1 MRKVFPFLSDEAL
14 RALSLLGNPIH
25 IYCFNTR
32 RICWANEAGLKMWNA
47 TSLEELS
54 TRELTPF
61 SPAAETR
68 LEEYRHAF
76 RKGEDRNE
84 GWTLFP
90 KGVATTFRCLA
101 RGVSIEGHPEAMLS
115 EVVSLEPVEI
125 PPAELRALE
134 ALRHTPLMISL
145 FAQDGKVLMRNPA
158 ATACFRDIDRNLPQ
172 DADHF
177 AAMFASEAD
186 HAAFLDNPVKDVP
199 IRRDAVM
206 ALPNSPVH
214 TLHVTPV
221 SDPVTG
227 KIARL
232 VAQEDI
238 SDFIAV
244 NRQLA
249 ASEDALD
256 AVLTLKLVP
265 VLILSATNSKVL
277 KANHTAQERI
287 GPAVVAGGDAR
298 DIFVK
303 PEDYA
308 AVRETM
314 LAGQGGAIQAEIKSA
329 DEQNFWA
336 SLSGVRI
343 VFEKQDA
350 MVILLT
356 DIDAV
361 YRTAEDLETALS
373 VERTSGEMQR
383 RFLAIASHEFRTPIS
398 LIDSVAQRLSRGAET
413 MSPDQ
418 IRNRAQRIR
427 ATVKRLLQ
435 LMETIIDRARDNQM
449 ALGYVP
455 AQGDIGDLIERIVA
469 DFRESRPGLQIDV
482 NLPPLPPLSLDP
494 ALMAQAISNLII
506 NADKYSLGSPHVAI
520 TAMVTSEDVQ
530 IFIRDWGIGIPADEQ
545 ARVFSD
551 YVRGS
556 NVGTRPGTGLGLS
569 IVSHIISLHGGMIE
583 VVDQEGPG
591 TTMKIT
597 LPRP

>member
-1 MRKVFPFLSDEAL
+1 MRKDFPFLSDESL
-14 RALSLLGNPIH
+14 RALGLLGNPIH
-25 IYCFNTR
+25 IYCFNTQ
-32 RICWANEAGLKMWNA
+32 RICWANSAALEMWNA
-47 TSLEELS
+47 TSQEELLA
-54 TRELTPF
+54 RDLTPF
-61 SPAAETR
+61 SRATETR

-76 RKGEDRNE
+76 RKGEDRFE

-90 KGVATTFRCLA
+90 KGVATAFRCHA

-115 EVVSLEPVEI
+115 EVLSLEPVEI

-145 FAQDGKVLMRNPA
+145 FAQDGTVLMRNPA
-158 ATACFRDIDRNLPQ
+158 ATACFRDMDRNLPH

-177 AAMFASEAD
+177 AAMFAAEAD
-186 HAAFLDNPVKDVP
+186 HAAFMENPVKDVP
-199 IRRDAVM
+199 MRRDAVM

-238 SDFIAV
+238 SEFIAV

-265 VLILSATNSKVL
+265 VLILSTTSSKIL
-277 KANHTAQERI
+277 KANQPAQERI
-287 GPAVVAGGDAR
+287 GSVVVPGGDAR
-298 DIFVK
+298 EIFVN
-303 PEDYA
+303 PDDYA
-308 AVRETM
+308 ALRETM
-314 LAGQGGAIQAEIKSA
+314 LAGQGGAIQALVKSA
-329 DEQNFWA
+329 DGQDFWA
-336 SLSGVRI
+336 LLTGVRI

-398 LIDSVAQRLSRGAET
+398 LIDSVAQRLSRGADT

-455 AQGDIGDLIERIVA
+455 VEGDIGELIERIVA
-469 DFRESRPGLQIDV
+469 DFRESRPGLQIDLH
-482 NLPPLPPLSLDP
+482 LPPLPALWIDP
-494 ALMAQAISNLII
+494 ALMAQAISNLVI
-506 NADKYSLGSPHVAI
+506 NSDKYSQGNPHVAI
-520 TAMVTSEDVQ
+520 TATVTSEDVQ
-530 IFIRDWGIGIPADEQ
+530 IFIRDWGIGIPLEEQ
-545 ARVFSD
+545 PRIFSD

-556 NVGTRPGTGLGLS
+556 NVGSRPGTGLGLA
-569 IVSHIISLHGGMIE
+569 IVSQIISLHGGMIE

>member
-1 MRKVFPFLSDEAL
+1 
-14 RALSLLGNPIH
+14 
-25 IYCFNTR
+25 
-32 RICWANEAGLKMWNA
+32 MWNA

-54 TRELTPF
+54 ARELTPF
-61 SPAAETR
+61 SPATETR

-76 RKGEDRNE
+76 HKGEDRIE

-90 KGVATTFRCLA
+90 KGVATTFRCHA
-101 RGVSIEGHPEAMLS
+101 RGVSIEGHPETLMS
-115 EVVSLEPVEI
+115 EVLSLEPVEI

-186 HAAFLDNPVKDVP
+186 YAAFLDNPVKDVP

-232 VAQEDI
+232 IAQEDI

-265 VLILSATNSKVL
+265 VLILSATGSKIL

-287 GPAVVAGGDAR
+287 GSVVVPGGDAR
-298 DIFVK
+298 DIFVNPK
-303 PEDYA
+303 DYA
-308 AVRETM
+308 ALRETM
-314 LAGQGGAIQAEIKSA
+314 LAGQGGAIQALIKSA
-329 DEQNFWA
+329 DGQDFWA

-343 VFEKQDA
+343 TFEKQDA

-373 VERTSGEMQR
+373 VERTSAEMQR

-398 LIDSVAQRLSRGAET
+398 LIDSVAQRLSRGADT
-413 MSPDQ
+413 MTPDQ

-455 AQGDIGDLIERIVA
+455 AEGDIGDLIERIVA
-469 DFRESRPGLQIDV
+469 DFRESRPGLEIDV
-482 NLPPLPPLSLDP
+482 HLPPLPHLSLDP
-494 ALMAQAISNLII
+494 ALMAQALSNLIT
-506 NADKYSLGSPHVAI
+506 NADKYSQGSPHVAI
-520 TAMVTSEDVQ
+520 TATVTSEDVQ
-530 IFIRDWGIGIPADEQ
+530 IFIRDWGIGIPAEEQ

-556 NVGTRPGTGLGLS
+556 NVGMRPGTGLGLA
-569 IVSHIISLHGGMIE
+569 IVSQIISLHGGMIE
-583 VVDQEGPG
+583 VVHQDGPG

>member
-1 MRKVFPFLSDEAL
+1 M
-14 RALSLLGNPIH
+14 LGNPIH
-25 IYCFNTR
+25 IYCFNTQ
-32 RICWANEAGLKMWNA
+32 RICWANPAALAIWNA
-47 TSLEELS
+47 SSEQELLS
-54 TRELTPF
+54 RQLTPY
-61 SPAAETR
+61 SPATETR
-68 LEEYRHAF
+68 LEDYRHAF
-76 RKGEDRNE
+76 RKGEERTE

-90 KGVATTFRCLA
+90 KGVATALRCHV
-101 RGVSIEGHPEAMLS
+101 RGVSIAGHPEAMLS
-115 EVVSLEPVEI
+115 EVLSLEPVEI
-125 PPAELRALE
+125 PPAELRSLE
-134 ALRHTPLMISL
+134 ALRHTPPMISL
-145 FAQDGKVLMRNPA
+145 FAKDGSILMRNPA
-158 ATACFRDIDRNLPQ
+158 ATACFREMDRNLAQ

-199 IRRDAVM
+199 MRRDAVM

-227 KIARL
+227 ELARI

-265 VLILSATNSKVL
+265 VLILSTTSSKIL

-287 GPAVVAGGDAR
+287 GSFVVSGNDAR
-298 DIFVK
+298 EIFVN
-303 PEDYA
+303 PDDYA
-308 AVRETM
+308 ALRETI
-314 LAGQGGAIQAEIKSA
+314 LAGQGGSIQARVKSA
-329 DEQNFWA
+329 QGQDFWA

-343 VFEKQDA
+343 MFEKQDA

-356 DIDAV
+356 DIDTV

-373 VERTSGEMQR
+373 VERTTGEMQR
-383 RFLAIASHEFRTPIS
+383 RFLAIASHEFRTPIA
-398 LIDSVAQRLSRGAET
+398 LIDSVAQRLSRGAES

-455 AQGDIGDLIERIVA
+455 NESDLGELIAKIVA

-482 NLPPLPPLSLDP
+482 NLPPLPPLWIDQT
-494 ALMAQAISNLII
+494 LMAQALSNLII
-506 NADKYSLGSPHVAI
+506 NSDKYSQGAPHVAI
-520 TAMVTSEDVQ
+520 SATVTSEDVQ
-530 IFIRDWGIGIPADEQ
+530 IFIRDWGIGIPQDEHS
-545 ARVFSD
+545 RVFSD

-556 NVGTRPGTGLGLS
+556 NVGTRPGTGLGLA
-569 IVSHIISLHGGMIE
+569 IVSQIISLHGGLIE
-583 VVDQEGPG
+583 VVEQEGAG